1 MKKHDV
7 RFPYL
12 SLGILNFG
20 LNAVPIVKSQ
30 AKSART
36 RYRPLGGQG
45 PPSRKSFGSYCDRV
59 AAAFDYVSK
68 KVDKIFVLSKSL
80 SENPV
85 FQLHLFEFYP
95 YA

>member
-1 MKKHDV
+1 MKKHDA

-20 LNAVPIVKSQ
+20 LNAVPIAKSQ

-36 RYRPLGGQG
+36 RYRPLEGRG
-45 PPSRKSFGSYCDRV
+45 PRSRKSFGSYRDRV
-59 AAAFDYVSK
+59 AAAFDYVYK

-85 FQLHLFEFYP
+85 FQLRLFEFDLYG
-95 YA
+95 